1 MDELRWYNTRKPGE
15 PDAGWDV
22 CILGTTIVLVF
33 WWVQQCRTMLASGAV
48 SAHLSPHVAAL
59 LSLKCS
65 AVTTMSM
72 TTTGHIC
79 CRCRPATSSAAAVP
93 PCQLSSISMKHLAS
107 SRSDPLS
114 SASVTVLPSP
124 QTKLTAKAG
133 LIKTRSSHS
142 TSRKKKLTNHRKET
156 DADVYSAGWLLTSIN
171 GVVVHWGAIACS
183 VECLFAPTTR
193 IPGTAPGV
201 VVIGTR
207 SGFHLLL

>member
-1 MDELRWYNTRKPGE
+1 
-15 PDAGWDV
+15 
-22 CILGTTIVLVF
+22 
-33 WWVQQCRTMLASGAV
+33 MLSGN
-48 SAHLSPHVAAL
+48 S
-59 LSLKCS
+59 
-65 AVTTMSM
+65 SM

-79 CRCRPATSSAAAVP
+79 RCCRAATNSAAAVQP
-93 PCQLSSISMKHLAS
+93 SQLPSISMKHLAS

-114 SASVTVLPSP
+114 SASVILLPSP
-124 QTKLTAKAG
+124 QTQLTAKAG
-133 LIKTRSSHS
+133 LIKTRLSHS
-142 TSRKKKLTNHRKET
+142 TSKEKKLTNHRKDT
-156 DADVYSAGWLLTSIN
+156 DGGVYGAEWILTSIN